1 MSKKILWLD
10 TETTG
15 LNPKKHGLREIGYI
29 LVVDGQVV
37 KKDVLQIDPRT
48 YKNKIVE
55 IDNQALELSNVTI
68 EDFDNFDD
76 SAYAFDK
83 FSTLLEY
90 VDKEDKND
98 YFTLAR
104 FNVKFD
110 NDFLREWFYDNDAGA
125 EFKNYFHY
133 KVIDVFPLV
142 ITLKHLGLIDTEN
155 DKLKTVCE
163 YFNIPI
169 DAHNAL
175 SDIEATKNLYEL
187 ISDRFINDK
196 EVFKQKEFEY
206 RTNCQNLV
214 SAGRVEADNM
224 PDRLAEL
231 EKVILD
237 YYLAKGYEVGVSGW
251 AFNVEIES
259 NYKSKQL
266 LIYFR
271 ESMYEHYSQVFIVE
285 VETTKEMFD
294 KAIEYFSTRQN
305 EVIECNQTK
314 S

>member
-1 MSKKILWLD
+1 MNKILWID
-10 TETTG
+10 TKTTG
-15 LNPKKHGLREIGYI
+15 LNPTKHGLRELAYI
-29 LVVDGQVV
+29 LIIDGQVI
-37 KKDVLQIDPRT
+37 KKDVLQIDTRT
-48 YKNKIVE
+48 YKTYVE
-55 IDNQALELSNVTI
+55 IDDKALELSNVTI

-98 YFTLAR
+98 YFTLAG

-110 NDFLREWFYDNDAGA
+110 NDFLREWFYDNDEGA

-133 KVIDVFPLV
+133 KVIDVFALV
-142 ITLKHLGLIDTEN
+142 IPLKHLGFIDTEN

-196 EVFKQKEFEY
+196 EVFKQKEFDY
-206 RTNCQNLV
+206 RTKCQNTL
-214 SAGRVEADNM
+214 SLE
-224 PDRLAEL
+224 RLAIDEKDSCDNCKFKDIHECVECLTCRRFWGDNFEL
-231 EKVILD
+231 K
-237 YYLAKGYEVGVSGW
+237 KW
-251 AFNVEIES
+251 
-259 NYKSKQL
+259 Q
-266 LIYFR
+266 
-271 ESMYEHYSQVFIVE
+271 
-285 VETTKEMFD
+285 
-294 KAIEYFSTRQN
+294 STPLN
-305 EVIECNQTK
+305 EVAK
-314 S
+314 